1 MTSESQHDSSH
12 HALAGCGERLR
23 AAREAAGL
31 SVDDVAAKLHMP
43 ARVVRSLESENW
55 STLGAPVFVRGQVR
69 SYSRLLGLTTAQMM
83 DALDVGPV
91 EPSKLVS
98 RTHTPRAQWWAEQV
112 GRRLVYIVLTLS
124 LAIPA
129 WVATRQHLS
138 ATAPGSVP
146 LDTPADPSAAV
157 GTEPAQDKTPRTLV
171 ASMTPIAAAKTDAVG
186 AAEIVIRT
194 RAESWLEISGADGQS
209 VEKGLVPAGTE
220 RRYGVA
226 QVQRLTI
233 GNASAVDVEYR
244 GQTVD
249 IRPFATANVARF
261 AVSSDGSLVA
271 AD

>member
-1 MTSESQHDSSH
+1 MTSESQHDSFH

-23 AAREAAGL
+23 AGREAAGL

-91 EPSKLVS
+91 EPSRLVS

-146 LDTPADPSAAV
+146 LIEA
-157 GTEPAQDKTPRTLV
+157 E
-171 ASMTPIAAAKTDAVG
+171 AAAWLVRSNAYTQWAL
-186 AAEIVIRT
+186 AELMRVRSAQLAHDSTQMKFGVTTTTRT
-194 RAESWLEISGADGQS
+194 RGDLN
-209 VEKGLVPAGTE
+209 
-220 RRYGVA
+220 
-226 QVQRLTI
+226 QVLQPR
-233 GNASAVDVEYR
+233 
-244 GQTVD
+244 
-249 IRPFATANVARF
+249 
-261 AVSSDGSLVA
+261 
-271 AD
+271 